1 MKQFGLTDKQAEESR
16 QKYGDN
22 SMTEQA
28 SESFWDKLKGN
39 LGDPMIKI
47 LIVALLINVVLAVL
61 GGVGIIKEGAPEWYE
76 PLGIFVAIA
85 LATLVSTFSEYRN
98 ENAFQKLQE
107 EASRIMCK
115 VYRNGEIAE
124 VAINDIVVGDA
135 ILLQSGDKV
144 PADGIII
151 DGDIKADQSVLNGE
165 SREAKKLAVPEG
177 WKDTDES
184 LNFDNEHKVFRG
196 SVVCSGNAVMEVTV
210 VGDKSVYGKIASE
223 LQTDDD
229 RETPLKVKLGKLA
242 DGISKFGYIGGI
254 AIGRDAHKDAVHG
267 RGRHRSVPVRRGS
280 FPVGGSARGC
290 YPVRNACG
298 HHHRNG
304 CPRGTSADDRDS
316 FRAEHGQDAQG
327 QRACKKGRRY
337 RDRRLPEYPVLR

>member
-151 DGDIKADQSVLNGE
+151 DGDIKAD
-165 SREAKKLAVPEG
+165 
-177 WKDTDES
+177 
-184 LNFDNEHKVFRG
+184 
-196 SVVCSGNAVMEVTV
+196 
-210 VGDKSVYGKIASE
+210 
-223 LQTDDD
+223 
-229 RETPLKVKLGKLA
+229 
-242 DGISKFGYIGGI
+242 
-254 AIGRDAHKDAVHG
+254 
-267 RGRHRSVPVRRGS
+267 RSI
-280 FPVGGSARGC
+280 
-290 YPVRNACG
+290 N
-298 HHHRNG
+298 
-304 CPRGTSADDRDS
+304 
-316 FRAEHGQDAQG
+316 
-327 QRACKKGRRY
+327 
-337 RDRRLPEYPVLR
+337 